1 MKRFVSLVA
10 LLLMGC
16 SLPNNPAQLINRPT
30 PTQPTRTPTMPTS
43 TPMAPSRTPTAPSST
58 PTPHPA
64 SESLPVVAA
73 PMLGVEDVARE
84 MRLPFSSETTNLRL
98 DLVQSDSCFVDC
110 AGMSF
115 TSENGFYD
123 VMIYLFALAYETEAA
138 DLRLFMHNEAVASNA
153 EGIPLPDGA
162 YLEGLPEDASVF
174 FLDRTWLVF
183 ARHNRVVIAIEVHL
197 HV

>member
-1 MKRFVSLVA
+1 
-10 LLLMGC
+10 
-16 SLPNNPAQLINRPT
+16 
-30 PTQPTRTPTMPTS
+30 
-43 TPMAPSRTPTAPSST
+43 
-58 PTPHPA
+58 
-64 SESLPVVAA
+64 
-73 PMLGVEDVARE
+73 MLDVEDVARE

-138 DLRLFMHNEAVASNA
+138 DLRIFMHNEAVASNA

-197 HV
+197 HVQPNTPISQGDISTLGLVAARLAALQSLALEEVGY